1 MSTCMLKG
9 DGRRRGQLLLEG
21 LTLWGI
27 GWQGLDVVDRTWGTV
42 VISCHQWSSVVISG
56 HQWSSVVISGHQRRR
71 TLIHDRLEV
80 LIRGTF
86 EDPHD
91 LLELISWVR
100 PCGEEGRA
108 PW

>member
-27 GWQGLDVVDRTWGTV
+27 GWQGLDVVDRT
-42 VISCHQWSSVVISG
+42 
-56 HQWSSVVISGHQRRR
+56 
-71 TLIHDRLEV
+71 LIHDRLEV

-100 PCGEEGRA
+100 PFEQGTSQVELGEDA
-108 PW
+108 AD

>member
-42 VISCHQWSSVVISG
+42 VISG

-80 LIRGTF
+80 LIRGTS

>member
-27 GWQGLDVVDRTWGTV
+27 GWQGLDVVDRTWGT
-42 VISCHQWSSVVISG
+42 VVISG